1 MGFSQ
6 QTYMPDDY
14 LENYFET
21 NSGGSFNNDNYVST
35 TILANS
41 STIFIATT
49 NTIDFTGIQD
59 VGTTSG
65 IYTVSIDGTN
75 TIIDL
80 SALPNLINHPLNGVA
95 GMQIIIG
102 ENPF

>member
-1 MGFSQ
+1 MWVQ
-6 QTYMPDDY
+6 
-14 LENYFET
+14 LVE
-21 NSGGSFNNDNYVST
+21 
-35 TILANS
+35 
-41 STIFIATT
+41 
-49 NTIDFTGIQD
+49 
-59 VGTTSG
+59 
-65 IYTVSIDGTN
+65 YTFVSIDGTN